1 MICHLNAMKSLFTLI
16 LFTVLTTSIFAQKDA
31 MVAFWNVENL
41 YDTVDDPAVQ
51 DEEFLPSAKK
61 EWNSVKYN
69 TKLKNTAEVVLKM
82 NNGIGPDILGMAEVE
97 NKDVLVDLTT
107 KTDLKKQKYGIVH
120 YNSPDQRGIDVALI
134 YKTKSFT
141 VLSSSSVPVVLPIG
155 PKDSAAPRPT
165 RDILVVRGILN
176 KKDTICILVNHW
188 PSRLGGV
195 EQSDPKRLAAAK
207 TAGLIVDSLRQL
219 YTNVE
224 ILLMGDFND
233 EPTDASVKS
242 LTYDYKLAHMPYGGM
257 VKIIDNLM
265 DSIKA
270 SGDGTHYYKKEKS
283 CLDQILVTTNLKE
296 KKSYYV
302 TQAFIFKPDWLFAE
316 VYKNDG
322 LSPKR
327 TWAGSRYIGG
337 YSDHLP
343 VYTILKYQK

>member
-1 MICHLNAMKSLFTLI
+1 MNCHLDPMKRLCILI
-16 LFTVLTTSIFAQKDA
+16 LFSAVCTPIFAQKDA
-31 MVAFWNVENL
+31 MIAFWNVENL
-41 YDTVDDPAVQ
+41 YDTVDDPAVK
-51 DEEFLPSAKK
+51 DEEFLPSAKNA
-61 EWNSVKYN
+61 WTSQRYN
-69 TKLKNTAEVVLKM
+69 TKLTNTAEVILKM

-97 NKDVLVDLTT
+97 NKGVLVDLTT
-107 KTDLKKQKYGIVH
+107 KTKLKKQKYGIVH
-120 YNSPDQRGIDVALI
+120 FDSPDQRGIDVALI
-134 YKTKSFT
+134 YKTKSFR
-141 VLSSSSVPVVLPIG
+141 VLSSSSVAVVLPQG
-155 PKDSAAPRPT
+155 EKDSAAPRPT

-195 EQSDPKRLAAAK
+195 EQSDPKRMAAAR

-219 YTNVE
+219 YSNVE

-233 EPTDASVKS
+233 EPADASVKS
-242 LTYDYKLAHMPYGGM
+242 LTYDYKLAHMPYGTM
-257 VKIIDNLM
+257 LKIIDNMM

-283 CLDQILVTTNLKE
+283 CLDQILVTDNLRE

-302 TQAFIFKPDWLFAE
+302 TQAFIFKPEWIFAE

-327 TWAGSRYIGG
+327 TWAGSRYLGG

-343 VYTILKYQK
+343 VYVVLKYQK

>member
-1 MICHLNAMKSLFTLI
+1 MKRLLI
-16 LFTVLTTSIFAQKDA
+16 LVLLVLAGHPILAQKDA

-41 YDTVDDPAVQ
+41 YDTIDDPAVS

-61 EWNSVKYN
+61 AWTSQRYN
-69 TKLKNTAEVVLKM
+69 TKLTNTAEVILKM
-82 NNGIGPDILGMAEVE
+82 NNGVGPDILGMAEVE
-97 NKDVLVDLTT
+97 NKAVLIDLTT

-120 YNSPDQRGIDVALI
+120 YDSPDKRGIDVALI

-141 VLSSSSVPVVLPIG
+141 VLSSASVRVELRNAL
-155 PKDSAAPRPT
+155 DSAAPRPT

-188 PSRLGGV
+188 PSRLGGQ
-195 EQSDPKRLAAAK
+195 EHSDPKRIAAAN
-207 TAGLIVDSLRQL
+207 TLHRIVDSLNLL
-219 YTNVE
+219 YPGGE
-224 ILLMGDFND
+224 IISVGDYND
-233 EPTDASVKS
+233 EPRDNSLMGLTMPPLDRIYVKGQING
-242 LTYDYKLAHMPYGGM
+242 K
-257 VKIIDNLM
+257 VFDNLM
-265 DSIKA
+265 DSIKQ

-283 CLDQILVTTNLKE
+283 CLDQILVTPSLRE

-302 TQAFIFKPDWLFAE
+302 TTACIFKPEWIFAE